1 MKKVVC
7 LMIALTVAALC
18 FAEDDKPYT
27 FAGIPWGI
35 TASELKANMS
45 RKSHFSFLKDL
56 ITDDTVFILYTS
68 SLLKKNDSTIVF
80 SFEKEKLS
88 SVMIQTIASSP
99 FDDFVKIK
107 SKIENKYGSAE
118 YSVLKIL
125 ENHLNELGLAADLSD
140 DRKTAVIKEFVKNE
154 KKPLIAVWKNKAN
167 SILSLRVNNSFVKD
181 SRIIKGYAIMTQYI
195 IDNMDAEDYFIN
207 LVDAAMKDNQ
217 PLEDMF

>member
-1 MKKVVC
+1 
-7 LMIALTVAALC
+7 MIALTVAALC
-18 FAEDDKPYT
+18 FAEDNKPYT

>member
-1 MKKVVC
+1 MKKIVC
-7 LMIALTVAALC
+7 LIIALTVAALC

-45 RKSHFSFLKDL
+45 CKSHFSFLKDL

>member
-1 MKKVVC
+1 MKKIVC

-18 FAEDDKPYT
+18 FAEDNKPYT

-181 SRIIKGYAIMTQYI
+181 SGIIKGYAIMTQYI

>member
-1 MKKVVC
+1 MKKTVC

-27 FAGIPWGI
+27 FADISWGI

-125 ENHLNELGLAADLSD
+125 ENHLNELGFAADLSD

-154 KKPLIAVWKNKAN
+154 KKPLIAV
-167 SILSLRVNNSFVKD
+167 
-181 SRIIKGYAIMTQYI
+181 YY
-195 IDNMDAEDYFIN
+195 
-207 LVDAAMKDNQ
+207 
-217 PLEDMF
+217 

>member
-1 MKKVVC
+1 MKKIVC

-18 FAEDDKPYT
+18 FAEDNKPYT

>member
-1 MKKVVC
+1 MKKIVC

-18 FAEDDKPYT
+18 FAEDNKPYT

-154 KKPLIAVWKNKAN
+154 KKTLIAVWKNKAN

>member
-1 MKKVVC
+1 MKKIVC

-18 FAEDDKPYT
+18 FAEDNKPYT

-207 LVDAAMKDNQ
+207 LVPCNI
-217 PLEDMF
+217 